1 MQNGIRRM
9 AIRGMVP
16 ALLVLVLSGEAYA
29 ASEWATFTSRY
40 SGCSVDYPRSIFHP
54 SQQRDPDGAT
64 SFTSSLARASMVL
77 AGGSNDMR
85 APVAGIMRTYLE
97 QVKGESITYRRQEFG
112 WAVYSGYRDGS
123 IYYLKVILSSN
134 RRKACVLELKYPPAK
149 KRELDT
155 AVSRISRSLRVAVAR

>member
-1 MQNGIRRM
+1 M

-64 SFTSSLARASMVL
+64 SFTSNLARASMVL

-97 QVKGESITYRRQEFG
+97 QVKGESITYRRQEIG

-134 RRKACVLELKYPPAK
+134 RRKACVLELKYPPANK
-149 KRELDT
+149 GELDIS
-155 AVSRISRSLRVAVAR
+155 VSRISRSLRVAVARR

>member
-1 MQNGIRRM
+1 
-9 AIRGMVP
+9 
-16 ALLVLVLSGEAYA
+16 
-29 ASEWATFTSRY
+29 
-40 SGCSVDYPRSIFHP
+40 
-54 SQQRDPDGAT
+54 
-64 SFTSSLARASMVL
+64 
-77 AGGSNDMR
+77 MR
-85 APVAGIMRTYLE
+85 APVAGIIRTYLE

-134 RRKACVLELKYPPAK
+134 RRKACVLELKYSRAE